1 MEQQHQISYTG
12 PAPFAS
18 AVAQTL
24 NEAGL
29 AVSWTRPDER
39 RDAQAMLEAVTVYY
53 ICKGTDAAVKAAV
66 DKAREALGKR
76 GRVEVEVAGSVP
88 HEGRYEPRHRK

>member
-1 MEQQHQISYTG
+1 MEQQQQISYTG

-39 RDAQAMLEAVTVYY
+39 RNAQAMLEAVTVYY
-53 ICKGTDAAVKAAV
+53 VCKGTDAAVKVGV
-66 DKAREALGKR
+66 DKAREARGGR
-76 GRVEVEVAGSVP
+76 GRVEVEDDGS
-88 HEGRYEPRHRK
+88 ERNERRYEPRHRR